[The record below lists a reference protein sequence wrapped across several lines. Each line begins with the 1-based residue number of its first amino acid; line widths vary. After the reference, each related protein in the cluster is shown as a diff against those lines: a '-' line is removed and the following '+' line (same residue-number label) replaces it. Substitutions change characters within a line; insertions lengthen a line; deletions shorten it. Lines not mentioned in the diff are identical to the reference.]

1 MIAMRSSE
9 SFQFFVIC
17 ALQSEGNAVDAGSL
31 IAVERQFHGR
41 TRITFNGDF
50 RILSER
56 IEGMDR
62 IHGFFD
68 FGERD
73 EAGCSPAKEDRD
85 DLIVGM
91 EEIEGVFPI
100 CRVRLSC
107 TEDELSSELFHIG
120 TLFFIC
126 RGKGE
131 EVTVGTLSCAKRD
144 VYI

>member
-1 MIAMRSSE
+1 
-9 SFQFFVIC
+9 
-17 ALQSEGNAVDAGSL
+17 
-31 IAVERQFHGR
+31 
-41 TRITFNGDF
+41 
-50 RILSER
+50 
-56 IEGMDR
+56 MDR

-73 EAGCSPAKEDRD
+73 EAGRSPAKEDRD